1 MQLLLSMSS
10 SLNEDQVE
18 KGERKDHAIDVVS
31 KNVNQTTEVSKS
43 FNKAESP
50 NQPNVK
56 IVNFTM
62 EGKDLSILLNPKHE
76 KAEFLVP
83 MLPKAAGHLTSALRK
98 QARMSRRMGSQSLFQ
113 NPMGM

>member
-1 MQLLLSMSS
+1 M
-10 SLNEDQVE
+10 
-18 KGERKDHAIDVVS
+18 VS

-98 QARMSRRMGSQSLFQ
+98 
-113 NPMGM
+113 